1 MFELQATFRDAV
13 MIDAEDSAIHLV
25 ARACDAWRRSLIL
38 TGPTGGLRSNAT
50 PDQPRYHS
58 QLDMSSH
65 LATISADEALRRL
78 VEGNERFRNGTTR
91 WDRVTVASLTTMAE
105 GQQPYATILG
115 CSDSRVP
122 PELVFDTGL
131 GELFVVRVAGNVF
144 SGEVAGTL
152 QYAAIHL
159 GTPLI
164 VVLGHSGCGAIGAA
178 LEARRSGA
186 THGSIHLL
194 VESVLPALEN
204 VDPSLPLDAQMLMAV
219 EHNVRWTLRQIAQT
233 EQGRQRLRE
242 GQLKLVGGIYEIAT
256 GRVHWLTDG
265 APVT

>member
-1 MFELQATFRDAV
+1 M
-13 MIDAEDSAIHLV
+13 
-25 ARACDAWRRSLIL
+25 
-38 TGPTGGLRSNAT
+38 PT
-50 PDQPRYHS
+50 H
-58 QLDMSSH
+58 
-65 LATISADEALRRL
+65 ISADEALRRL
-78 VEGNERFRNGTTR
+78 VEGNERFLNGTTR
-91 WDRVTVASLTTMAE
+91 WDRVTVAALTRLAD

-152 QYAAIHL
+152 QYAGVYL
-159 GTPLI
+159 GTPLF
-164 VVLGHSGCGAIGAA
+164 VVLGHSGCGAVAA
-178 LEARRSGA
+178 AMEARRAGVTHDSG
-186 THGSIHLL
+186 IRLL
-194 VESVLPALEN
+194 VESVLPALED

-233 EQGRQRLRE
+233 EQGRQRLRD
-242 GQLKLVGGIYEIAT
+242 GRLRLVGGFYEITT

-265 APVT
+265 APAA

>member
-1 MFELQATFRDAV
+1 M
-13 MIDAEDSAIHLV
+13 
-25 ARACDAWRRSLIL
+25 
-38 TGPTGGLRSNAT
+38 P
-50 PDQPRYHS
+50 
-58 QLDMSSH
+58 SH
-65 LATISADEALRRL
+65 HPTISADEALRRL
-78 VEGNERFRNGTTR
+78 IAGNERFLNGTTH
-91 WDRVTVASLTTMAE
+91 WDRVTIGSLTTLAD
-105 GQQPYATILG
+105 GQQPYATVLG

-152 QYAAIHL
+152 QYAGVHL

-164 VVLGHSGCGAIGAA
+164 VVLGHSGCGAVAAA
-178 LEARRSGA
+178 LEARRAGG
-186 THGSIHLL
+186 THASDIRLL

-233 EQGRQRLRE
+233 EEGRQRLRD
-242 GQLKLVGGIYEIAT
+242 GRLKLVGGLYEITT
-256 GRVHWLTDG
+256 GRVHWMTE
-265 APVT
+265 AASVA

>member
-1 MFELQATFRDAV
+1 MQA
-13 MIDAEDSAIHLV
+13 HL
-25 ARACDAWRRSLIL
+25 
-38 TGPTGGLRSNAT
+38 P
-50 PDQPRYHS
+50 
-58 QLDMSSH
+58 
-65 LATISADEALRRL
+65 TISADEALRRL
-78 VEGNERFRNGTTR
+78 VDGNERFLNGTTR
-91 WDRVTVASLTTMAE
+91 WNRVTVAALTTLAD

-152 QYAAIHL
+152 QYAGIHL

-164 VVLGHSGCGAIGAA
+164 VVLGHSGCGAVGAA
-178 LEARRSGA
+178 LEARRAGA
-186 THGSIHLL
+186 THESGIRLL

-204 VDPSLPLDAQMLMAV
+204 VDPSLPLDTQMLMAV
-219 EHNVRWTLRQIAQT
+219 EHNVRWTLHQIAQT
-233 EQGRQRLRE
+233 EQGRQRLLDGR
-242 GQLKLVGGIYEIAT
+242 LKLVGGIYEITT

-265 APVT
+265 ASGT